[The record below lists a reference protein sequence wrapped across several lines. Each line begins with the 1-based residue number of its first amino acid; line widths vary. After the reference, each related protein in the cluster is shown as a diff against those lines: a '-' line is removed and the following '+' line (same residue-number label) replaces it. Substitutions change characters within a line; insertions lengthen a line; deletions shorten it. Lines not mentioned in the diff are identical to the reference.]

1 MTEETTP
8 NITVRLMN
16 FASLAP
22 RIGYGKLASFD
33 ASINGIITVRGLH
46 YHRSEAGEYKLQ
58 TPRLEKLEAFS
69 VEMPKWMRRKI
80 CRAARKV
87 LFALGEL
94 PENETADET
103 DEAAEKSVAPDIAVA
118 KAAKP
123 RAVTVTQRIT
133 GPDHPIEDLSAG
145 LRRTIK
151 SNWMTGAAA

>member
-8 NITVRLMN
+8 SITVRLVN

-46 YHRSEAGEYKLQ
+46 YHRSETGEYKLQ
-58 TPRLEKLEAFS
+58 TPRLEKQDIFS
-69 VEMPKWMRRKI
+69 VEMPKCMRRKI

-94 PENETADET
+94 PENETADEP
-103 DEAAEKSVAPDIAVA
+103 DQVAAKSVPV
-118 KAAKP
+118 
-123 RAVTVTQRIT
+123 VTVTPKVTMT
-133 GPDHPIEDLSAG
+133 GPKTVISTWLDRHEADDAG
-145 LRRTIK
+145 LKRAIR
-151 SNWMTGAAA
+151 MGDAA